1 VPTPFVLGRDPKKR
15 RREERKKKTSKSDP
29 VLHISTSELN
39 PYSSDH
45 PFP

>member
-1 VPTPFVLGRDPKKR
+1 LYRAEIQREEEKKR
-15 RREERKKKTSKSDP
+15 KERNKKTSKSDP